1 MYGKEN
7 LSEGGAKRSD
17 PEMSTTAVFR
27 SVFAKGRTEERN
39 TKNKGLDDFHITFVM
54 YLIE

>member
-7 LSEGGAKRSD
+7 IREGGAKRSD

-27 SVFAKGRTEERN
+27 SVFPIGRTEEGK

-54 YLIE
+54 YLFE